1 MIPQLALEA
10 FLALLSVKQKIFM
23 MSVSTVIYFTDQQIQ
38 ILTSRPGRPGI
49 PAGPLNPGGP
59 AVSFIKK
66 KKHSCKGDGCQ
77 NVQVWHWRQNSIQL
91 NIHRLIWFR
100 LCCPVTEICQ
110 RLQNKLKPLHSQ
122 CSAHFCYIITSNRKW
137 KKYVIVL
144 KCFALILTH
153 YILELHT
160 SCLWKF
166 GDLDKD
172 F

>member
-66 KKHSCKGDGCQ
+66 KKKA
-77 NVQVWHWRQNSIQL
+77 
-91 NIHRLIWFR
+91 FM
-100 LCCPVTEICQ
+100 
-110 RLQNKLKPLHSQ
+110 
-122 CSAHFCYIITSNRKW
+122 
-137 KKYVIVL
+137 
-144 KCFALILTH
+144 
-153 YILELHT
+153 
-160 SCLWKF
+160 
-166 GDLDKD
+166 
-172 F
+172 

>member
-66 KKHSCKGDGCQ
+66 KK
-77 NVQVWHWRQNSIQL
+77 SI
-91 NIHRLIWFR
+91 HVRVMDVKMF
-100 LCCPVTEICQ
+100 
-110 RLQNKLKPLHSQ
+110 
-122 CSAHFCYIITSNRKW
+122 
-137 KKYVIVL
+137 
-144 KCFALILTH
+144 
-153 YILELHT
+153 
-160 SCLWKF
+160 KF
-166 GDLDKD
+166 GTDAKIQSS
-172 F
+172 